1 MLKYLLM
8 KNVKTDSDYKKSQLI
23 MYAITMVLMIATMIA
38 LYMTAENL
46 DFAFGII
53 IGAGGVILVFSV
65 IFLRELLNP
74 VKLHAARIKA
84 TDERRKQL
92 EQEALAEE
100 MEVTRQTIISLEKG
114 KYTASLNLAYKL
126 AKYFETTIEDI
137 FFSENEEE
145 DVL

>member
-8 KNVKTDSDYKKSQLI
+8 KNVKTDSDYKKSQLM

-92 EQEALAEE
+92 EQEAWTNIGAFMMILLGIL
-100 MEVTRQTIISLEKG
+100 MIVTSCWQPVTFDFF
-114 KYTASLNLAYKL
+114 KL
-126 AKYFETTIEDI
+126 AILFYAMLFYRVSK
-137 FFSENEEE
+137 
-145 DVL
+145 LRK

>member
-8 KNVKTDSDYKKSQLI
+8 KNVKTDSDYKKSQLM

-92 EQEALAEE
+92 EQEAWTNIGAFMMILLGILMIVTSCWQPVTFDFFKLAILFYA
-100 MEVTRQTIISLEKG
+100 MLFYRV
-114 KYTASLNLAYKL
+114 YKL
-126 AKYFETTIEDI
+126 RK
-137 FFSENEEE
+137 
-145 DVL
+145 

>member
-8 KNVKTDSDYKKSQLI
+8 KNVKTDSDYKKSQLM

-92 EQEALAEE
+92 EQEAWTNIGAFMMILLGIL
-100 MEVTRQTIISLEKG
+100 MIVTSCWQPVTFDFS
-114 KYTASLNLAYKL
+114 KL
-126 AKYFETTIEDI
+126 LI
-137 FFSENEEE
+137 FF
-145 DVL
+145 DFVLL

>member
-8 KNVKTDSDYKKSQLI
+8 KNVKTDSDYKKSQLM

-92 EQEALAEE
+92 EQEAWTNIGAFMMILLGIL
-100 MEVTRQTIISLEKG
+100 MIVTSCWKPVTFDFS
-114 KYTASLNLAYKL
+114 KL
-126 AKYFETTIEDI
+126 AILFYAMLFYRVSK
-137 FFSENEEE
+137 
-145 DVL
+145 LRK

>member
-92 EQEALAEE
+92 EQEAWTNIGAFMMILLGILMIVTSCWQPVTFDFFKLAILFYA
-100 MEVTRQTIISLEKG
+100 MLFYRV
-114 KYTASLNLAYKL
+114 YKL
-126 AKYFETTIEDI
+126 RK
-137 FFSENEEE
+137 
-145 DVL
+145 

>member
-38 LYMTAENL
+38 LYMTAENP

-92 EQEALAEE
+92 EQEAWTNIGAFMMILLGILMIVTSCWKPVTFDFSKLAILFYA
-100 MEVTRQTIISLEKG
+100 MLFYRV
-114 KYTASLNLAYKL
+114 YKL
-126 AKYFETTIEDI
+126 RK
-137 FFSENEEE
+137 
-145 DVL
+145 

>member
-8 KNVKTDSDYKKSQLI
+8 KNVKTDSDYKKSQLM

-92 EQEALAEE
+92 EQEAWTNIGAFMMIL
-100 MEVTRQTIISLEKG
+100 LG
-114 KYTASLNLAYKL
+114 
-126 AKYFETTIEDI
+126 F
-137 FFSENEEE
+137 
-145 DVL
+145 

>member
-1 MLKYLLM
+1 MNKIKQYR
-8 KNVKTDSDYKKSQLI
+8 
-23 MYAITMVLMIATMIA
+23 
-38 LYMTAENL
+38 NL
-46 DFAFGII
+46 FG
-53 IGAGGVILVFSV
+53 VS
-65 IFLRELLNP
+65 
-74 VKLHAARIKA
+74 
-84 TDERRKQL
+84 
-92 EQEALAEE
+92 QEALAEE